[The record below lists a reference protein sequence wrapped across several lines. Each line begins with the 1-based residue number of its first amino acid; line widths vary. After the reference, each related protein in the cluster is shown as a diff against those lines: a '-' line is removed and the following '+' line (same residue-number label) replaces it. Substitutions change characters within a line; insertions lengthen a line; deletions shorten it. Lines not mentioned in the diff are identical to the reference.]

1 MQSRPFL
8 AQERTEKRPLI
19 VECVGKLEGGSRNDA
34 RTIENFSSLR
44 RKSVA
49 KPDRAK
55 IPRPSI
61 TVLARAIFYYIRV
74 TESSV
79 ESILKYWRIGRDDE
93 EETLFSAKRRIFRSV
108 FVPCFSPC
116 NYPES
121 QGIKFLEK
129 SRRIYIPLLRIIDR
143 IPWQIELKPH
153 FSIPRSSANTE

>member
-1 MQSRPFL
+1 MRELRRANSKMQSRPFL

-93 EETLFSAKRRIFRSV
+93 EETLFTSETTDLSFRFRSM
-108 FVPCFSPC
+108 
-116 NYPES
+116 
-121 QGIKFLEK
+121 FLT
-129 SRRIYIPLLRIIDR
+129 L
-143 IPWQIELKPH
+143 
-153 FSIPRSSANTE
+153 

>member
-1 MQSRPFL
+1 MR
-8 AQERTEKRPLI
+8 EKRPLI

-93 EETLFSAKRRIFRSV
+93 EETLFTSETTHLSFRFRSM
-108 FVPCFSPC
+108 
-116 NYPES
+116 
-121 QGIKFLEK
+121 FLT
-129 SRRIYIPLLRIIDR
+129 L
-143 IPWQIELKPH
+143 
-153 FSIPRSSANTE
+153 